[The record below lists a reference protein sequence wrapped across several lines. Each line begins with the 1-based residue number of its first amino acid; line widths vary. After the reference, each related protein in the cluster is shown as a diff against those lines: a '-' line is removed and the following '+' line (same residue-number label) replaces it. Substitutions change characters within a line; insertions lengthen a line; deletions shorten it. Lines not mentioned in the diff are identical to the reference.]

1 MHSSIYR
8 IDEIDISILIRLIH
22 NVRRMVL
29 HGHITHTTNNDFTN
43 NLFSSSFQR
52 MIWNFWK
59 QHLSFVPTKHK
70 TFNGKFVFY
79 LEKKWI
85 INFSTRLKTRN
96 IFHIHRPCRNIKRF
110 WLDINALRYN
120 ANIFCCYMYLLFACN
135 CYLLFALLHV
145 FVYIFFI
152 ACFCSSRNRW
162 TIAHI
167 EIYQRCLLQSYCQ
180 VISSYTQIIL

>member
-1 MHSSIYR
+1 
-8 IDEIDISILIRLIH
+8 
-22 NVRRMVL
+22 
-29 HGHITHTTNNDFTN
+29 
-43 NLFSSSFQR
+43 

-167 EIYQRCLLQSYCQ
+167 EIYQRCQLQSYCQ
-180 VISSYTQIIL
+180 VISSYTQRILQHNWIRFALITYVFFIIRSLVLLPISIA